1 MYRDLLLISLV
12 LGLLTVPYV
21 LLLVGRRIVLSRRE
35 TRQEQLEELV
45 TPRAL
50 AIAQGSEEPSDLRLP
65 RAELEAL
72 ATVLGR
78 YSRLLD
84 GESKDAIV
92 AFFEA
97 RGLVDRQL
105 RDLHSRRSWRRARAA
120 YLLGDIGSLA
130 AVPGLIAA
138 LEDRDGEV
146 RAAAARS
153 LGRLRAQSA
162 VAPLVDAVSSG
173 ALPSS
178 IGGAALLGIG
188 ARAVDELAAMARTR
202 DPAVR
207 RLAVELVA
215 QIGEPRHGPLL
226 LHALADPVPD
236 VRAKACRAAG
246 RIGSSTVIDRVVEML
261 DDESAS
267 VRAAAAG
274 ALGAAGDRRGAEPL
288 LYLARWD
295 EFSPARAA
303 ARALGQVDPQ
313 AVLDGAAQP
322 GAGPHLTE
330 ESDRIAA
337 GVF

>member
-1 MYRDLLLISLV
+1 V
-12 LGLLTVPYV
+12 ALGLLTVPYV
-21 LLLVGRRIVLSRRE
+21 LLLVGRRLVLAHRE
-35 TRQEQLEELV
+35 TRLEKLEKRA

-50 AIAQGSEEPSDLRLP
+50 AIVEGSEDPSDLQLP
-65 RAELEAL
+65 RPELEAL

-84 GESKDAIV
+84 GDSKDAIV
-92 AFFEA
+92 SFFER

-105 RDLHSRRSWRRARAA
+105 RDLRSRRVWRRARAA
-120 YLLGDIGSLA
+120 FLLGDIGSLA
-130 AVPGLIAA
+130 AVPDLIAA
-138 LEDRDGEV
+138 LEDEDGEV

-153 LGRLRAQSA
+153 LGRLHAQSA
-162 VAPLVDAVSSG
+162 VGPLVDSVASG
-173 ALPSS
+173 RLPSS
-178 IGGAALLGIG
+178 IGGAALLGVG
-188 ARAVDELAAMARTR
+188 SRAVDEIAAMARTR
-202 DPAVR
+202 DVAVR

-215 QIGEPRHGPLL
+215 QIGEPRHAPLL

-246 RIGSSTVIDRVVEML
+246 RIGSSTVIDRVVGML
-261 DDESAS
+261 EDSSGS
-267 VRAAAAG
+267 VRAAAAA
-274 ALGAAGDRRGAEPL
+274 ALGAAGDKRAGEPL

-313 AVLDGAAQP
+313 VVIDNATEP
-322 GAGPHLTE
+322 GAGPHLIE